1 MSQTPR
7 PDAAAAAQ
15 RVKDL
20 ARDVATDL
28 AQGYRRSSRYF
39 RMRIGVV
46 TGWAVLSLVTLFAS
60 CPPSGPT
67 NSLGATVTV
76 LARSESLVG
85 TQIQV
90 ANESSGN
97 WTDVAFTLDGQWR
110 FEKKTVRAGDKVV
123 LSIDKFRR
131 AGGGAPPAD
140 LKPQTLRI
148 DAEQGH
154 ATEALVHR

>member
-1 MSQTPR
+1 MNQTPR

-28 AQGYRRSSRYF
+28 AEGYRRSSRYF
-39 RMRIGVV
+39 RMRMGVV
-46 TGWAVLSLVTLFAS
+46 AGWAVLSLVTLFAS

-76 LARSESLVG
+76 LPRSESLVG
-85 TQIQV
+85 TQILV

-110 FEKKTVRAGDKVV
+110 FEKKTVRPGDKVV
-123 LSIDKFRR
+123 LSIEKFRR
-131 AGGGAPPAD
+131 SGGGAPPAD

-148 DAEQGH
+148 DAEEGH

>member
-7 PDAAAAAQ
+7 PDAAPAAQ

-39 RMRIGVV
+39 RMRVGVV
-46 TGWAVLSLVTLFAS
+46 AGWSVLSLVTLFAS
-60 CPPSGPT
+60 CPPSGPS
-67 NSLGATVTV
+67 NSLGAVVRV
-76 LARSESLVG
+76 LPRAESLVG
-85 TQIQV
+85 TQILV
-90 ANESSGN
+90 ANESSGT

-123 LSIDKFRR
+123 LSIEKFRR
-131 AGGGAPPAD
+131 DGAAPPAD
-140 LKPQTLRI
+140 LKPQTIRI

-154 ATEALVHR
+154 ATEPLVHR